1 MSTRR
6 FSVVYHKFVSKK
18 RKFDG
23 TMVVEPFGPRV
34 KLTLLAEDGRPIDE
48 SLTTAE
54 RVVEGLELTL
64 SSHTVDVGAE
74 HAPQLSVCVSDRA
87 VPNTAAA
94 RPRFV
99 APKAQDPPQQPKQRW
114 AEPPSSHAAAL
125 RPQWP
130 SGYGNCAAPP
140 EGGRPHPSLDIF
152 GGGRAHETDQQQCRE
167 LRPRDWQESVAR
179 PPPPRGVGQSSNH
192 AGPPTLP
199 FAPSAPLQL
208 PVPAPPA
215 QKLRSPSEILA
226 LLQGTPAATGG
237 TTGGATGGATGVA
250 AGGVTGCGL
259 SEDAPVLGPDSGG
272 VACGGAACVGAA
284 SGGTNA
290 MMSASAMVSASATCR
305 AACSEA
311 APPRAM
317 LSAAAPAADS
327 LARPL
332 IAAAPSATS
341 STAPRRLGGLGLS
354 RGGGGF
360 LPPRIVSSGS
370 SEVLQSAPVPP
381 RVVSSVPVP
390 PRGPAPPPPPH
401 ARAEGS
407 SQFTTGPRGGCM
419 DARRGGAMA
428 AWTAPLAAANSSSSS
443 SRSSSCCTAPAA
455 FALSAAARGPAS
467 SRAAGGA
474 GSFGGSRGP
483 LLFPTPEELRTGPP
497 ATAPR
502 AALALTYAS
511 LHAYQGGMR
520 TAVQEQLNLQ
530 LAELARRYYEGRHA
544 SPVVQRAAG
553 IGLYQAELMQPRAK
567 KDDEGQRHEP
577 HTGRGRG
584 GRGRP
589 SKRGGGQEAQ
599 RFALDETAELDD
611 DEEDEEEDETKF
623 TAPAEVAEAARRVS
637 RRGEA
642 REGGERKLFLKLN
655 FLYGREPGSAFG
667 IDDLWLLAPCAEE
680 LTAPLFVRSL
690 WHGPSQADQTGTLE
704 VRVVQPGPFPVRT
717 GLHVLALHGPNA
729 ADLLEQLEMLSSLKL
744 SCGHAPAEPPLLP
757 TLLAPASAPPP
768 PVRLGLVYE
777 GGAAPNVEALL
788 GMTLE
793 RFRLNAEQ
801 RTVLL

>member
-64 SSHTVDVGAE
+64 SSHTVDVGSE

-259 SEDAPVLGPDSGG
+259 SEDAPVLGPAPVPHSGG

-290 MMSASAMVSASATCR
+290 MVSASATCR
-305 AACSEA
+305 AACGEA

-360 LPPRIVSSGS
+360 LPPRVVSSGS

-428 AWTAPLAAANSSSSS
+428 AWTAPSAAANSSSSS

-511 LHAYQGGMR
+511 LHAYQGAMR

-704 VRVVQPGPFPVRT
+704 VRVVQPGPFLVRT